1 MRKYFL
7 LSLFVTILSFAAQAQ
22 SPATYWKAWGKNQT
36 NQTILRSA
44 NGNYKLIYQG
54 DGNLCLYNKANAP
67 IWATMT
73 NGKPSTQF
81 ELRAD
86 GNLVIFNDRTPIWAA
101 NCADKGGSYVVLQD
115 DGNLCVY
122 TQDNK
127 PIWASMTNGK

>member
-22 SPATYWKAWGKNQT
+22 SPATYPTTWSKGDANK
-36 NQTILRSA
+36 TILRSA

-54 DGNLCLYNKANAP
+54 DGNLCLYNKVNAP

-73 NGKPSTQF
+73 NGKASST
-81 ELRAD
+81 
-86 GNLVIFNDRTPIWAA
+86 VIFNDDGSFLIYNGPTQVWSAQ
-101 NCADKGGSYVVLQD
+101 CHGKGGKYLVLQD